1 GMKASVNRAIARLI
15 AWLKRVLR
23 PLRPILLPAWRL
35 IRPRLETSTAWRP
48 WTPPS
53 GPITG
58 PIRPLTEPEFD
69 ALASEYPYYTSRGR
83 YMSVAARV
91 AGELIVAHD
100 ARSALELGPHLQ
112 PIVVGADAMELRAN
126 PSLRLEPTSRVIVH
140 DATETPWPFAD
151 RAYDLFVGL
160 QVFEHLGTS
169 QNAAFHEV
177 ARVARNAMISLPIE
191 GEMASPNDRPHVIPR
206 DRALSWFLPWR
217 PPRIVVGTPGGRP
230 RLVYVFENL
239 DSAPPPAEGIGATT
253 PSAPPDLA

>member
-1 GMKASVNRAIARLI
+1 VSSSPDRAVARLI
-15 AWLKRVLR
+15 AWLKGVLR
-23 PLRPILLPAWRL
+23 PLRPLLLPVWRR
-35 IRPRLETSTAWRP
+35 IRPSLETSTAWRP

-69 ALASEYPYYTSRGR
+69 ALAREYPYYRTRGR

-100 ARSALELGPHLQ
+100 ATSALELGPHLQ
-112 PIVVGADAMELRAN
+112 PIIVGADAMELRAN
-126 PSLRLEPTSRVIVH
+126 PDLRLAPDARVIVH
-140 DATETPWPFAD
+140 DATDTPWPVAD
-151 RAYDLFVGL
+151 RTYDLFVGL

-177 ARVARNAMISLPIE
+177 ARVARNAIISLPIE
-191 GEMASPNDRPHVIPR
+191 WEMANPNDCHHGITRE
-206 DRALSWFLPWR
+206 RALSWFLPWR
-217 PPRIVVGTPGGRP
+217 PTRIVVGNPGRRM

-239 DSAPPPAEGIGATT
+239 DATPLPADGGGPVT
-253 PSAPPDLA
+253 PSAPPNLA